1 MKRSGHKPLIDD
13 PFRFPESQFHIIET
27 YAAVAME
34 VVACPPELI
43 GDAATATWERGA
55 PQPREVRVHFRDD
68 AAGDVRIAGDFNGWV
83 PDKDVR
89 SRVEAEGPHRVWT
102 KVLLLPPGTYQYRYV
117 VDGEWRTDPSNPE
130 STPGPMGQP
139 NSVLHVR

>member
-1 MKRSGHKPLIDD
+1 
-13 PFRFPESQFHIIET
+13 
-27 YAAVAME
+27 
-34 VVACPPELI
+34 
-43 GDAATATWERGA
+43 
-55 PQPREVRVHFRDD
+55 VHFRDHG
-68 AAGDVRIAGDFNGWV
+68 AGDVRIAGDFNGWV

-89 SRVEAEGPHRVWT
+89 SRVDGEGPQRVWT
-102 KVLLLPPGTYQYRYV
+102 KVLMLRPGTYQYRYV